1 MSGAQFGTKNP
12 SSSYYI
18 LHNMDL
24 LNLVGKY
31 FMAWCILEENKEQ
44 PVMENRM
51 SAKWIC
57 SLLSRPQIILW

>member
-18 LHNMDL
+18 LHNVDL

-31 FMAWCILEENKEQ
+31 FMAWYILEENKEQ
-44 PVMENRM
+44 SVTEYRM
-51 SAKWIC
+51 NAKWIC